1 MLDMPLVGKFML
13 WNNACIKCTLKH
25 VMETIL
31 TNLIPRYTV
40 GGLSLS
46 TPDIAESR
54 YSSPPPGTARLVE
67 GPASGN
73 IQ

>member
-1 MLDMPLVGKFML
+1 ML
-13 WNNACIKCTLKH
+13 WNNAYMYKVYFKTY
-25 VMETIL
+25 VMETVL

-40 GGLSLS
+40 AGLSLS
-46 TPDIAESR
+46 TPDTAESC
-54 YSSPPPGTARLVE
+54 YSSPPPETARLVE

>member
-1 MLDMPLVGKFML
+1 MYKVYFK
-13 WNNACIKCTLKH
+13 TY

-31 TNLIPRYTV
+31 TNLIPRCTV
-40 GGLSLS
+40 AGLSLS
-46 TPDIAESR
+46 TPDIAEAC

-73 IQ
+73 IQQTLILSSRV

>member
-1 MLDMPLVGKFML
+1 MYKVYFK
-13 WNNACIKCTLKH
+13 TY

-31 TNLIPRYTV
+31 TNLIPHYTV
-40 GGLSLS
+40 AGLSLS
-46 TPDIAESR
+46 TPDIAEAC

>member
-1 MLDMPLVGKFML
+1 ML
-13 WNNACIKCTLKH
+13 WNNACIKCILKH

-31 TNLIPRYTV
+31 TNLIPHYTV
-40 GGLSLS
+40 AGLSLS
-46 TPDIAESR
+46 TPDTAESC

-73 IQ
+73 IQQTLILSSRV

>member
-1 MLDMPLVGKFML
+1 ML
-13 WNNACIKCTLKH
+13 WNNACIKCILKH
-25 VMETIL
+25 VNMETLL

-40 GGLSLS
+40 AGLSLS
-46 TPDIAESR
+46 TPDIAESC
-54 YSSPPPGTARLVE
+54 YSSPPPGTAHLVE